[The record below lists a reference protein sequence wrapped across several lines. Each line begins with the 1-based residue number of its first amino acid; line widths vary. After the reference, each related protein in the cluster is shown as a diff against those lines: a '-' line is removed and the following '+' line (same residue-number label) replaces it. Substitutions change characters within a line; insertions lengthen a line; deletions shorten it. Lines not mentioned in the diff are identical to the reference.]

1 VLAAAKIAV
10 GLECAFVE
18 FVVKLREVEVVGL
31 KTMQRCPSIRIA
43 SEPSQP

>member
-1 VLAAAKIAV
+1 VLAASKIAV
-10 GLECAFVE
+10 ELEWAFVE

-31 KTMQRCPSIRIA
+31 KTTQRCSSIRIA